1 MGHARLSL
9 LFRGVLHADLSQLS
23 NIFSLFFKAPFLF
36 SGVIDMKMSHGWIL
50 LCVISAGLAGC
61 ASPVDL
67 NTDTPAPVE
76 SRTSGRDPAAGSS
89 GVTTVN
95 ASPETTGSLPASSS
109 KDAKESQGILARVV
123 YFDFDSFAVKED
135 SRPTIQGHAK
145 ALSADGAK
153 RITIEGHTDERG
165 GREYNL
171 ALGQKRAEAVAK
183 ALVLLGSKDNQIESV
198 SFGKE
203 RPAALGTD
211 DASWAKNRRA
221 EISPR

>member
-1 MGHARLSL
+1 
-9 LFRGVLHADLSQLS
+9 
-23 NIFSLFFKAPFLF
+23 
-36 SGVIDMKMSHGWIL
+36 MKISYCWIL
-50 LCVISAGLAGC
+50 LCTISAGLAGC
-61 ASPVDL
+61 ASPVNL

-76 SRTSGRDPAAGSS
+76 SRTSGTDAAAGSS
-89 GVTTVN
+89 SVATVN
-95 ASPETTGSLPASSS
+95 ASPETTGSLPASSA
-109 KDAKESQGILARVV
+109 KDANGYQGILARVV
-123 YFDFDSFAVKED
+123 YFDFDSFAIKED
-135 SRPTIQGHAK
+135 SRATIQGHAK
-145 ALSADGAK
+145 NLSADPLK

-183 ALVLLGSKDNQIESV
+183 AIVLLGSKDNQIESV

-211 DASWAKNRRA
+211 EASWAKNRRA